1 MLRISVPDEK
11 FFVCKFL
18 KGLPPNRASP
28 GSTTTAAFLKI
39 YHLVFFSFFY
49 KQALF
54 IFQDGETIA
63 EKGFFTGYDDFVWFT
78 GKFYFVI

>member
-18 KGLPPNRASP
+18 KGLPPNRAAP

-39 YHLVFFSFFY
+39 YHLVFLVFFINKLCLY
-49 KQALF
+49 SRM
-54 IFQDGETIA
+54 GRR
-63 EKGFFTGYDDFVWFT
+63 
-78 GKFYFVI
+78 